1 MKKITNKK
9 YEAIIQA
16 KNIISQLCED
26 GAMDYVESGVDVV
39 RNTCLMKAP
48 ALLKEALLTVLTS
61 GTISD
66 NGFQMPATACCC
78 ENFSVTRKQMK
89 RHSLSLLVC
98 DPLDKRADE
107 DGYFTMPVFG
117 RVFIINFKPGNPM
130 PLGAGRKGSFFTKK
144 MKNLLFFYSLLKNP
158 AY

>member
-1 MKKITNKK
+1 MKQERIRNGRCNRVARLEKPDGLS
-9 YEAIIQA
+9 EARDF
-16 KNIISQLCED
+16 SHEFF
-26 GAMDYVESGVDVV
+26 
-39 RNTCLMKAP
+39 T
-48 ALLKEALLTVLTS
+48 EALLTVLTS

-78 ENFSVTRKQMK
+78 ENFAVVRKQMK

-117 RVFIINFKPGNPM
+117 QVFIEK
-130 PLGAGRKGSFFTKK
+130 
-144 MKNLLFFYSLLKNP
+144 
-158 AY
+158 

>member
-61 GTISD
+61 GTISVMV
-66 NGFQMPATACCC
+66 FRC
-78 ENFSVTRKQMK
+78 
-89 RHSLSLLVC
+89 LLQ
-98 DPLDKRADE
+98 RAAAK
-107 DGYFTMPVFG
+107 
-117 RVFIINFKPGNPM
+117 I
-130 PLGAGRKGSFFTKK
+130 SQ
-144 MKNLLFFYSLLKNP
+144 
-158 AY
+158 

>member
-1 MKKITNKK
+1 MKKLSNKK
-9 YEAIIQA
+9 YEAICQA
-16 KNIISQLCED
+16 KDIIAQLCED

-78 ENFSVTRKQMK
+78 ENFAVVRKQMK
-89 RHSLSLLVC
+89 RHSLSLFVC

-117 RVFIINFKPGNPM
+117 QVFIEK
-130 PLGAGRKGSFFTKK
+130 
-144 MKNLLFFYSLLKNP
+144 
-158 AY
+158 

>member
-48 ALLKEALLTVLTS
+48 ALLKEALLTVLTF

-78 ENFSVTRKQMK
+78 ENFAVVRKQMK
-89 RHSLSLLVC
+89 RHSLSLFVC
-98 DPLDKRADE
+98 DPLDRRADE

-117 RVFIINFKPGNPM
+117 QVFIEK
-130 PLGAGRKGSFFTKK
+130 
-144 MKNLLFFYSLLKNP
+144 
-158 AY
+158 

>member
-1 MKKITNKK
+1 MRFCRGEGSFFCGVFKYFFVFCGFYREIVFCILKVLIKLKFCMPAYRQERMDNMKKITNKK

-78 ENFSVTRKQMK
+78 ENFAVVRKQMK
-89 RHSLSLLVC
+89 RPFPEPSGLR
-98 DPLDKRADE
+98 PT
-107 DGYFTMPVFG
+107 G
-117 RVFIINFKPGNPM
+117 
-130 PLGAGRKGSFFTKK
+130 
-144 MKNLLFFYSLLKNP
+144 
-158 AY
+158 